1 MRNMI
6 SYTRRQKQAKKAMLD
21 ALSMV
26 GLTSKEAD
34 KVAEGILERERI
46 ERKLRSDAA
55 LVRKIYRMING
66 GTK

>member
-1 MRNMI
+1 MT
-6 SYTRRQKQAKKAMLD
+6 SYTRRQKQAKKAMCD

-26 GLTSKEAD
+26 GLTGKEAD
-34 KVAEGILERERI
+34 RVAEGILERERI

-55 LVRKIYRMING
+55 LVRKICRMING